1 MRRRDFIT
9 LVGGVAAGW
18 PLAARAQ
25 QQPNRVR
32 RIGVLMNYAS
42 DDPEGQ
48 ARLGLFLKR
57 LQVLGWA
64 DGRTARIDV
73 RWAADDPALFRQYA
87 SELVAVEPNVIL
99 ASSSFSVAALQHVS
113 RSVPIVFT
121 SVADP
126 VGAGFVE
133 SLGRPGENTTGFA
146 LFEYSIAAK
155 WLELLKEIAP
165 DVTRVAVLRDP
176 TVAAGIGQFSAI
188 QAVGLRGIDL
198 SVVDIRDTGIIERAV
213 ATFARGSNGGLIVTA
228 SLFGANH
235 PGFIATLATRYKLPA
250 IFPSRY
256 FTIAGGL
263 LSYGPDGASPHGL
276 AADYVNRILNGEKP
290 ADLPV
295 QVPSK
300 YELVINLKTAKTLG
314 ITVPASLLA
323 RADEVIE

>member
-1 MRRRDFIT
+1 MRRRDFIK
-9 LVGGVAAGW
+9 GIAGTATAW
-18 PLAARAQ
+18 PLVARAQ
-25 QQPNRVR
+25 QRERVR

-48 ARLGLFLKR
+48 ARLGLFFQR
-57 LQVLGWA
+57 LQALGWA

-87 SELVAVEPNVIL
+87 SELVAVEPDVIL

-121 SVADP
+121 GVADP

-133 SLGRPGENTTGFA
+133 SLGRPGESTTGFA

-155 WLELLKEIAP
+155 WLELLKEVAP
-165 DVTRVAVLRDP
+165 DIVRVGVLRDP
-176 TVAAGIGQFSAI
+176 TVAAGVGQFAAI
-188 QAVGLRGIDL
+188 QAVGPRAIDL
-198 SVVDIRDTGIIERAV
+198 SVMDIRDAGAIERAV
-213 ATFARGSNGGLIVTA
+213 AAFARGSNGGLVVTA

-235 PGFIATLATRYKLPA
+235 PSFIATLPTRFKLPA
-250 IFPSRY
+250 IFPFRY
-256 FTIAGGL
+256 YTVAGGL
-263 LSYGPDGASPHGL
+263 LSYGPDGASPFDL
-276 AADYVNRILNGEKP
+276 AANYVNRILNGEKP

-300 YELVINLKTAKTLG
+300 YELVINLNTAKALG
-314 ITVPASLLA
+314 ISVPPSLLA

>member
-1 MRRRDFIT
+1 MKRRNFIAGLAST
-9 LVGGVAAGW
+9 MAAW
-18 PLAARAQ
+18 PLAAHAQ
-25 QQPNRVR
+25 QRDRMR

-42 DDPEGQ
+42 GDPEGQ
-48 ARLGLFLKR
+48 ARLGLFLQR
-57 LQVLGWA
+57 LQALGWA
-64 DGRTARIDV
+64 DGRTARVDV

-87 SELVAVEPNVIL
+87 SELVAFEPDVIL

-133 SLGRPGENTTGFA
+133 SLARPGESTTGFA

-155 WLELLKEIAP
+155 WLELLKEVAP
-165 DVTRVAVLRDP
+165 VVSRAMILRDP
-176 TVAAGIGQFSAI
+176 TVAAGIGQFAAI

-198 SVVDIRDTGIIERAV
+198 SVVDIRDPGIIERAV
-213 ATFARGSNGGLIVTA
+213 AKFARGSNGGLIVTA

-235 PGFIATLATRYKLPA
+235 PSLIATLATRYKLPA

-256 FTIAGGL
+256 FTTAGGL
-263 LSYGPDGASPHGL
+263 LSYGPEGASPYGL
-276 AADYVNRILNGEKP
+276 AAGYVNRILNGEKP

-300 YELVINLKTAKTLG
+300 YELVINLKTAETLG
-314 ITVPASLLA
+314 IAVPASLLA